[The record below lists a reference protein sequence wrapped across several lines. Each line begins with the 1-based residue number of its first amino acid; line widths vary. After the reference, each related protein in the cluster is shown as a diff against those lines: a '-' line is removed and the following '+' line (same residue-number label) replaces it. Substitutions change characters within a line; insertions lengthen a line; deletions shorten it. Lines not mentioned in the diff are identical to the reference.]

1 MRFPWQGLHVLEAS
15 ASSAG
20 VCHRCVTHLPGARV
34 AERSDAL
41 GAVEIGRHRGMRRS
55 EDARAQPRPTGRPL
69 GRSDGGKQGAG
80 RVAGAGGTG
89 AAYPVNLCDHSHG

>member
-15 ASSAG
+15 APSAG

-41 GAVEIGRHRGMRRS
+41 GAVEIVRMACTAARTLARERGPAEPGRG
-55 EDARAQPRPTGRPL
+55 RAQTATATHATDLSRHF
-69 GRSDGGKQGAG
+69 
-80 RVAGAGGTG
+80 V
-89 AAYPVNLCDHSHG
+89 